1 MGLYKEGEQMNKKLE
16 EFTHQKYDKSLEDI
30 MDMYDN
36 QPYTKDPDL
45 CSSDKIKL
53 FSGNVMKYY
62 TFQVNRVEP
71 YLVQNQDEAVKERI
85 EEMKRVQTQ
94 RMQLAQDEA
103 AAAVEEEMDDIPDV
117 STEATVEV

>member
-1 MGLYKEGEQMNKKLE
+1 MNKKTE
-16 EFTHQKYDKSLEDI
+16 KFTHQKYDKSLEDI

-45 CSSDKIKL
+45 CSADKIKL

-62 TFQVNRVEP
+62 TFQVNRVEA

-85 EEMKRVQTQ
+85 EEMKRIQTQ
-94 RMQLAQDEA
+94 RMQLAQDKA
-103 AAAVEEEMDDIPDV
+103 AAAEEKEMDDISDI
-117 STEATVEV
+117 STETAKEA

>member
-1 MGLYKEGEQMNKKLE
+1 MNKTTE
-16 EFTHQKYDKSLEDI
+16 EFTHQKYDKSLEDT

-45 CSSDKIKL
+45 CSADKIKL

-71 YLVQNQDEAVKERI
+71 YLVQNQDEAVKKTI
-85 EEMKRVQTQ
+85 EEMKRVQAQ
-94 RMQLAQDEA
+94 KMQSVQEN
-103 AAAVEEEMDDIPDV
+103 AAVQDAEEDTTDIPDAE
-117 STEATVEV
+117 TEATAQA